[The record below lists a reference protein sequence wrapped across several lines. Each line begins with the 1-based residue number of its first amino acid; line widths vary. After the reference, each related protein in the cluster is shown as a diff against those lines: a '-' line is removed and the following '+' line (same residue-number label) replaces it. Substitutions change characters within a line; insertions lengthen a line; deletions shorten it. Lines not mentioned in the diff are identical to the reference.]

1 MPALTTVPGDSS
13 LVQLGETPQIHV
25 AAGADRAARRT
36 ASMSCGARA
45 KRVRARLSLA
55 ERVARLASGDQVAG
69 C

>member
-1 MPALTTVPGDSS
+1 MDMDSCARASRKSQSHRDTTWQEATARALTG
-13 LVQLGETPQIHV
+13 
-25 AAGADRAARRT
+25 T